1 MEIRLHSYT
10 HHALLLGLCLPAT
23 LIPGLPSPLAATLG
37 PQSACVLPAQ
47 PTKRETDFY
56 IMLCPVYLFSTCC
69 CFKQSSLRLTVP
81 SCCLSY
87 CTELAVA
94 ESSKKPEPMQHLRLV
109 RFFLHISS
117 VACHICALINPS
129 MCLHSWSVRSLGLCF
144 NAISGRVLQES

>member
-1 MEIRLHSYT
+1 MPACNPNPWPAFPSSGYIR
-10 HHALLLGLCLPAT
+10 
-23 LIPGLPSPLAATLG
+23 
-37 PQSACVLPAQ
+37 
-47 PTKRETDFY
+47 PTKRLRPSSSAHQERETDFY